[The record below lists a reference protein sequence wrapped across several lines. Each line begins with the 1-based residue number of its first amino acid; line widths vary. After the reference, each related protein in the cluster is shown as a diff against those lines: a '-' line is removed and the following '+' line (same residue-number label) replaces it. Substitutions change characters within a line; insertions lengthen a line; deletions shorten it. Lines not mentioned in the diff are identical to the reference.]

1 MHATEVWRAIIA
13 GEVPK
18 LRQLLAAKSPGRNFG
33 KRFDNHHWNILH
45 HAVAS
50 RSLECVQL
58 VMEHFQPNTTDR
70 CYEGLTPLARA
81 CALAVPGEIVYYLL
95 QQDKSVVNIG
105 NNESITP
112 LHYAVSRNRLDLV
125 ELLITSGADVNLP
138 DYADET
144 ALHTAVFDTG
154 NVVLLINLLFVAK
167 AKWPFI
173 NCDDGFTGLELFG
186 ARATYDVREKIACFK
201 ILYNY
206 EHPDHMYR
214 QRYDV
219 NDILKMALLSHR
231 STSLIPYF
239 IETELK
245 WERRENVRS
254 LYERM
259 MPEYELLAMVVLCE
273 CGLVST
279 DREQMDRIWA
289 QELSIVILPEELLLL
304 IKYAILGKPNDPSNE
319 SLKLLQDFGAFVDQM
334 LNAMQKTIYSI
345 MQPVFVRMYWTL
357 DVELNSHQYEHEN
370 SKSQLHEIDK
380 EILFFT
386 DALPDEVFYDA
397 EDDTELGAGTTAEA
411 VNKKSPSPRSSSS
424 NEADTPTHL
433 ASSYFQAEDGTDVVT
448 KWKSQRYSFCDEQA
462 LFYQPART
470 FPEARAALEEVC
482 VVDGNGLTDA
492 DGTPNAPPAIEKP
505 SVNLS
510 NKNRLMNRLLEEE
523 QEEWFDATGDLV
535 DFRRY
540 TQSERRVRGFCS
552 KTFVP
557 FFVEPIPLAKTL
569 ERLPMERT
577 VRILIGRLRFDAHPS
592 FEPVVRLRLKLEELY
607 REYYRVRKLNRKEI
621 LQSKLNELR
630 TKGSMERTELLDLA
644 EPFDS
649 FQIKMARREC
659 RNLVYQEIR
668 TERQL
673 AKQILTLWEE
683 LKANHENCGLK
694 MSVNSQDTDEA
705 RDGSEWHERY
715 ELELRETL
723 EEEQELYLRD
733 KQEYKAYLR
742 DLAID
747 QQQHSDTADS
757 RPSLQKPKKPD
768 VAKVKKEFRRLF
780 DETFRAPGEPMVQ
793 LVLRRDPADEQTPE
807 RQQFGRDSLLFKI
820 KLYIDGNH
828 VASTKARHFQ
838 HDDCTMV
845 DFNTSFSVRLTTKI
859 PDTLSL
865 HLYEKNRL
873 LLKSRRA
880 EIFIPLPSTDELY
893 ETMEPVEYQFSS
905 GKPYSTQTYT
915 NGTVELRIGW
925 MEPTDG
931 TFPSPSL
938 RRSLPRRVVVPREL
952 LRRWIDDRALRHRDG
967 ESDADTDAALLR
979 ALRDDERDLP
989 ALGGDRRQS
998 KDSIPPEESSDGEFR
1013 LNEDL
1018 LAFCPE
1024 ATIECNERL
1033 LLLSRRFQQSVRYRD
1048 AKFVPQTERELG
1060 IKEDEER
1067 MKIIDETLGTDPIDL
1082 QRHRGK
1088 RYLQQVYDII
1098 SNHCRVLNQDKVNN
1112 ANLLVGGDQVPTF
1125 GALSL
1130 AFLEIFGPRRP
1141 LKPSRRSPNSRASVR
1156 VTDVTRFKIVV
1167 TIVRAFGIPMR
1178 MEDYQAGSVGRRN
1191 SNMSSSN
1198 GRFSFRA
1205 SNVRPYITVSLK
1217 DRIFRT
1223 SAADGTAPTW
1233 NEQLEVPLDCDTDQI
1248 RKHLHIDL
1256 YDEYM
1261 EDLLEDDRTR
1271 PTEVYQ
1277 RISSRWLGQLRIP
1290 ISTIYLNQRL
1300 EGTFEIKTPPILFGY
1315 DRQVQGSKQMADIAD
1330 SYGTPIGLIGG
1341 VGTAGGL
1348 PDMRELTHVTLF
1360 ISLEPLIDRPTL
1372 DTGSLECVELE
1383 RIRTRIYLWYDEY
1396 RHEFPARAVVPPMV
1410 TLLGGK
1416 RICATRLL
1424 GPLPIPFAIDE
1435 LSEAMI
1441 RRYVSLIPIHYSVDP
1456 CSQLSGIWLTNK
1468 EILAMMCASPKDLG
1482 VLLACFYLQLGYE
1495 VWLVFGNSVLMGDT
1509 TFVLLLDAGEYF
1521 IVDPCSGRKY
1531 SSTDTYCPLNRIYLI
1546 VGPAN
1551 VWGNIQKENRVFLTQ
1566 LDVRKSGYWR
1576 ALFNRFH
1583 EPPVGCV
1590 QVDSF
1595 PFREA
1600 LPANE
1605 LQRAIERKLM
1615 RKIASWRTHRK
1626 TVWNRFISDHLR
1638 STLISLERDTCAE
1651 TSTESYAD
1659 NFSQMFI
1666 SYKVNG
1672 FPINLPYSNLS
1683 TIVAN
1688 VKGTGIHLNSEATVE
1703 FALGVYVKDYPCNVY
1718 SVWIFLMS
1726 LVPRV

>member
-1 MHATEVWRAIIA
+1 MSESPIR
-13 GEVPK
+13 P
-18 LRQLLAAKSPGRNFG
+18 KSPRKRRPRHRYRRRSSG
-33 KRFDNHHWNILH
+33 KEATKRGETSAPKTPPSEHSLPTVQESSKLPRKAKVDPSFLQEERE
-45 HAVAS
+45 VTAS
-50 RSLECVQL
+50 
-58 VMEHFQPNTTDR
+58 
-70 CYEGLTPLARA
+70 LAR
-81 CALAVPGEIVYYLL
+81 LSVTSAVDGE
-95 QQDKSVVNIG
+95 N
-105 NNESITP
+105 T
-112 LHYAVSRNRLDLV
+112 
-125 ELLITSGADVNLP
+125 
-138 DYADET
+138 
-144 ALHTAVFDTG
+144 
-154 NVVLLINLLFVAK
+154 
-167 AKWPFI
+167 
-173 NCDDGFTGLELFG
+173 
-186 ARATYDVREKIACFK
+186 
-201 ILYNY
+201 
-206 EHPDHMYR
+206 
-214 QRYDV
+214 
-219 NDILKMALLSHR
+219 
-231 STSLIPYF
+231 
-239 IETELK
+239 
-245 WERRENVRS
+245 
-254 LYERM
+254 
-259 MPEYELLAMVVLCE
+259 
-273 CGLVST
+273 
-279 DREQMDRIWA
+279 
-289 QELSIVILPEELLLL
+289 
-304 IKYAILGKPNDPSNE
+304 
-319 SLKLLQDFGAFVDQM
+319 
-334 LNAMQKTIYSI
+334 
-345 MQPVFVRMYWTL
+345 QP
-357 DVELNSHQYEHEN
+357 
-370 SKSQLHEIDK
+370 KLHEIDK

-386 DALPDEVFYDA
+386 DTIPDEVFYDA
-397 EDDTELGAGTTAEA
+397 EDTETGAGSTVEEG
-411 VNKKSPSPRSSSS
+411 NLRSPSPRSSSS

-433 ASSYFQAEDGTDVVT
+433 ASSYFHTEDGTAVIT
-448 KWKSQRYSFCDEQA
+448 RWKSQKYSFCDEET
-462 LFYQPART
+462 LYYQPART

-482 VVDGNGLTDA
+482 VIDPNDLA
-492 DGTPNAPPAIEKP
+492 DKEASSNAPPAVERP
-505 SVNLS
+505 NVNMS

-523 QEEWFDATGDLV
+523 QEEWFDATGELV

-540 TQSERRVRGFCS
+540 VHGEPRVRGFCS

-577 VRILIGRLRFDAHPS
+577 VKILIGRLRFDAHPS
-592 FEPVVRLRLKLEELY
+592 FEAAVRLRLKLEELY
-607 REYYRVRKLNRKEI
+607 REYYRVRKLNRREM

-630 TKGSMERTELLDLA
+630 TKGSIDRTEVLELP
-644 EPFDS
+644 EPFDL
-649 FQIKMARREC
+649 FQVKMARREY
-659 RNLVYQEIR
+659 RTLVYQDIR

-683 LKANHENCGLK
+683 LKAHHEECGLK
-694 MSVNSQDTDEA
+694 MSVNSQDTDET
-705 RDGSEWHERY
+705 RDGSEWKERY
-715 ELELRETL
+715 ELELRETI

-747 QQQHSDTADS
+747 QQREQQSDTADS
-757 RPSLQKPKKPD
+757 RPTMQKPKKPD
-768 VAKVKKEFRRLF
+768 VAKVKKEFRLLF
-780 DETFRAPGEPMVQ
+780 DETFRAPGEPLVHI
-793 LVLRRDPADEQTPE
+793 VLRRDPDGEQTPD
-807 RQQFGRDSLLFKI
+807 RQRPVGRDLLFKM
-820 KLYIDGNH
+820 KLFIDGNH

-838 HDDCTMV
+838 HDDRTMV
-845 DFNTSFSVRLTTKI
+845 DFNTSFSVKLTTKI
-859 PDTLSL
+859 PDAIAL

-873 LLKSRRA
+873 MLKSRRA
-880 EIFIPLPSTDELY
+880 EIFLPLPSTEELY

-905 GKPYSTQTYT
+905 GKPYSTQTYA

-931 TFPSPSL
+931 TFPSPSQ

-952 LRRWIDDRALRHRDG
+952 LRRWIDDRALQSGDG
-967 ESDADTDAALLR
+967 ESDADADVALLR
-979 ALRDDERDLP
+979 ALRNDERDMPEP
-989 ALGGDRRQS
+989 AGTRRQS
-998 KDSIPPEESSDGEFR
+998 KDSIPAESDEGEFR

-1024 ATIECNERL
+1024 ATIEGNERL
-1033 LLLSRRFQQSVRYRD
+1033 LLLSRRFQQSLRYRD
-1048 AKFVPQTERELG
+1048 AKFIPQTDRELG
-1060 IKEDEER
+1060 IACSTSKEDEEQT
-1067 MKIIDETLGTDPIDL
+1067 KIIDETLGTDPIDL

-1112 ANLLVGGDQVPTF
+1112 ANLLVGGDQAPTF
-1125 GALSL
+1125 GSLSL

-1141 LKPSRRSPNSRASVR
+1141 LKPSRRSPNSRTSVR
-1156 VTDVTRFKIVV
+1156 VTDVTHFKIIV

-1178 MEDYQAGSVGRRN
+1178 MEDYQPGSVGRRN

-1233 NEQLEVPLDCDTDQI
+1233 NEQLEVPLDCGTDQI

-1261 EDLLEDDRTR
+1261 EDLLEDDRAR

-1315 DRQVQGSKQMADIAD
+1315 DRQMQGSKQTSDIVAD
-1330 SYGTPIGLIGG
+1330 SYGTPIGLVGG
-1341 VGTAGGL
+1341 GGGATSL

-1360 ISLEPLIDRPTL
+1360 ISLEPLIERPAL

-1396 RHEFPARAVVPPMV
+1396 RHEFPTRAIVPPLV

-1441 RRYVSLIPIHYSVDP
+1441 RRYVSLIPVHYSVDP

-1468 EILAMMCASPKDLG
+1468 EILTMMCASPKDLG
-1482 VLLACFYLQLGYE
+1482 VLLGCFYLQLGYE
-1495 VWLVFGNSVLMGDT
+1495 VWLIFGNSVLMGDT
-1509 TFVLLLDAGEYF
+1509 TFVLLLDGGEFF
-1521 IVDPCSGRKY
+1521 IVDPGSGRKY

-1546 VGPAN
+1546 VGPGN
-1551 VWGNIQKENRVFLTQ
+1551 VWGNIQKEHRVFLTQ

-1576 ALFNRFH
+1576 ALFSRFH

-1600 LPANE
+1600 LPAQE

-1638 STLISLERDTCAE
+1638 STLICLERDTCME
-1651 TSTESYAD
+1651 TGTESYAD
-1659 NFSQMFI
+1659 NFNQMFV
-1666 SYKVNG
+1666 SYKVHG
-1672 FPINLPYSNLS
+1672 FPINLPYNNLS